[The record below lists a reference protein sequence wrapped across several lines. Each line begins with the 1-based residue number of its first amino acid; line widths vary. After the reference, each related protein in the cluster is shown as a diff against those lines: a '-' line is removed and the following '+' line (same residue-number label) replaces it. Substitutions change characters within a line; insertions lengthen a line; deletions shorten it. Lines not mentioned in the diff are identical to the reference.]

1 MRIVLVHGFTQT
13 AASWAPYVQWWR
25 EGLNEPCPLDVPDGL
40 DFVATA
46 SALGDA
52 GGPAT
57 YMGYSM
63 GGRLC
68 LQLALDRPEL
78 VERLVL
84 ISASPGIADPAARAS
99 RREADELLAQRVE
112 REGVRDFV
120 EWWVS
125 QPMFASLPRDVAGT
139 DARIEGNTP
148 ARIAHQLRALGQG
161 AQPSN
166 WERLEHISMPVAL
179 FVGSSDTK
187 YVAIAQEMAQP
198 MRANMRVLAGL
209 GHACHLPQ
217 PHHVAQLVA
226 SWLDSL

>member
-13 AASWAPYVQWWR
+13 AASWDPYVQWWR
-25 EGLNEPCPLDVPDGL
+25 EGLNEPYPLEVPDGL

-46 SALGDA
+46 HALGDA

-68 LQLALDRPEL
+68 VQLALDHPEL

-84 ISASPGIADPAARAS
+84 VSASPGIADPAARAS

-112 REGVRDFV
+112 RDGVRDFV

-125 QPMFASLPRDVAGT
+125 QPMFESLPRDIAGT
-139 DARIEGNTP
+139 DARIAGNTP

-166 WERLEHISMPVAL
+166 WERLEDISMPVAL
-179 FVGSSDTK
+179 FVGSKDTK
-187 YVAIAQEMAQP
+187 YVAIAQEMARP
-198 MRANMRVLAGL
+198 MRANMRVLSGL

-217 PHHVAQLVA
+217 PHQVAQLVA